1 MISERLAT
9 VLRRVLKLD
18 EFEFRDDTQAFQ
30 VPGWDSLRHIE
41 LLTAVEEEYGIRFRA
56 LETLKLKNVG
66 DLQTLVEKK
75 TR

>member
-1 MISERLAT
+1 MMMRERIMISERLAT

-41 LLTAVEEEYGIRFRA
+41 LLTAVA
-56 LETLKLKNVG
+56 VG
-66 DLQTLVEKK
+66 
-75 TR
+75 